1 MITNFNQVTI
11 PNIAQVIGT
20 HTADPGPKA
29 VIAAARS
36 NPELASALEALD
48 GYTVARQRIERVQ
61 VLAEQWT
68 TQAQTAIAGANEHE
82 TVVAALDAD
91 DTEGLVG
98 RLADARHGAEGILA
112 ALSTAAQSARALVAE
127 RDGIAGRADAILANL
142 DTRLREVAQRHVG
155 AVAKS
160 KGATTAEAAIT
171 AGATKAWTE
180 AGDTRETVRR
190 IREAQS
196 TVLRHLARDVFD
208 RLATDSRYMLACAEV
223 DDWQPIAPDLPQI
236 IRHGG
241 IWNTDK
247 THAKYG
253 RQTGQL
259 VQPMSV
265 PWPDDRAARADW
277 LLANHPE
284 RLCVRSL
291 SEVEEGYRN
300 LRGQVARCTPTGGQ
314 AEPGRLIGYDE
325 ITTRT
330 YTGARR

>member
-29 VIAAARS
+29 VIAAAQS

-48 GYTVARQRIERVQ
+48 GYTLARQRIERVQ
-61 VLAEQWT
+61 ALGQLWT
-68 TQAQTAIAGANEHE
+68 TQAQTAIAGASEHE
-82 TVVAALDAD
+82 TLVAALDAD
-91 DTEGLVG
+91 DTDGLAG
-98 RLADARHGAEGILA
+98 RLADARHEAEGVLSALA
-112 ALSTAAQSARALVAE
+112 TAAQTARALVAE

-142 DTRLREVAQRHVG
+142 DTRLREVAQRHAA

-180 AGDTRETVRR
+180 AGDTRETVRQ
-190 IREAQS
+190 IRDAQH
-196 TVLRHLARDVFD
+196 TVLRNLARDVFD

-223 DDWQPIAPDLPQI
+223 DGWQPIAPDLPQI

-247 THAKYG
+247 THAK
-253 RQTGQL
+253 
-259 VQPMSV
+259 
-265 PWPDDRAARADW
+265 
-277 LLANHPE
+277 
-284 RLCVRSL
+284 
-291 SEVEEGYRN
+291 
-300 LRGQVARCTPTGGQ
+300 
-314 AEPGRLIGYDE
+314 
-325 ITTRT
+325 
-330 YTGARR
+330 

>member
-1 MITNFNQVTI
+1 MITNFNQTTI
-11 PNIAQVIGT
+11 PNISQIIGT

-29 VIAAARS
+29 VIAAAQA
-36 NPELASALEALD
+36 NPELAGALEALE
-48 GYTVARQRIERVQ
+48 GYTLARQRIERVQ
-61 VLAEQWT
+61 ALGQLWT
-68 TQAQTAIAGANEHE
+68 TQAQTAIAGASEHE
-82 TVVAALDAD
+82 TLVAALDAD
-91 DTEGLVG
+91 DTDGLAG
-98 RLADARHGAEGILA
+98 RLADARHEAEGVLSALA
-112 ALSTAAQSARALVAE
+112 TAAQTARALVAE

-142 DTRLREVAQRHVG
+142 DTRLREVAQRHAA

-160 KGATTAEAAIT
+160 KGATSAEAAIT

-190 IREAQS
+190 IRDAQH
-196 TVLRHLARDVFD
+196 TVLRNLARDVFD

-223 DDWQPIAPDLPQI
+223 DDWQPIAPDLPQT

-247 THAKYG
+247 TRTKHG

-259 VQPMSV
+259 VQPMRV
-265 PWPDDRAARADW
+265 PWPDERAARSDW

-291 SEVEEGYRN
+291 ADIEESYRA
-300 LRGQVARCTPTGGQ
+300 LRGQVSRCTPTGGQ
-314 AEPGRLIGYDE
+314 TEPGRLISYDE

-330 YTGARR
+330 HTGARR